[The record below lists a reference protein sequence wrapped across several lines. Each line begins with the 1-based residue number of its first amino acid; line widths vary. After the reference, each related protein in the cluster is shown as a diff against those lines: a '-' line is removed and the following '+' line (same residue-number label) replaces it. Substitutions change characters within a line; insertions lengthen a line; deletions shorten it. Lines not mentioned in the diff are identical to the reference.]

1 MITPKLVE
9 HIFKSACISRWNDYP
24 KMANLVELDKQAHKF
39 IIAYFIAKLEKD
51 IDLNYIIEA
60 GIFEFLSRVVVTDI
74 RPDVFHYIQK
84 SKKKQV
90 NSWVL
95 NELESVVADI
105 DNGEFFNRLKNY
117 LGKTDKK
124 HEKERLILKAASYLA
139 TRWEF
144 SIVYQTSQFL
154 SDIDELKSKVD
165 EELEDY
171 YELIGVRKIAMNQK
185 LARIVDLSGRLR
197 FQKRWAQTP
206 RIPETA
212 VLGHM
217 LVVAIFSYFYSLKVG
232 ACAKRLENNFFCA
245 LFHDLPES
253 LTRDIISPVKYG
265 VKGLN
270 EIISDYEMRL
280 IDEKILP
287 FVPEN
292 FKEEFS
298 YILGIRKDGDKFIK
312 DEFENRIFDK
322 HIIAFNASMQ
332 SVNEDHFN
340 AIDGKA
346 LKYCDKLAAYIEAGI
361 SISYGVK
368 SKELSEGFK
377 NMYENFKEKQSVEG
391 VNFFEICEKFNKYF
405 ELSDPLS
412 DDCGTHQI

>member
-1 MITPKLVE
+1 MISAKLIE
-9 HIFKSACISRWNDYP
+9 HIFKAASISRWNDYP
-24 KMANLVELDKQAHKF
+24 KMTNLVELDKQAHKF

-51 IDLNYIIEA
+51 VDINYIIEA

-74 RPDVFHYIQK
+74 RPDVFHHIQK
-84 SKKKQV
+84 TKREQV
-90 NSWVL
+90 NTWIVS
-95 NELESVVADI
+95 ELEELCNKI
-105 DNGEFFNRLKNY
+105 DDGKFFIRLKDY
-117 LGKTDKK
+117 LLNDDKT
-124 HEKERLILKAASYLA
+124 HEKEKLILKAASYLS

-154 SDIDELKSKVD
+154 SDIDELKRKVE

-185 LARIVDLSGRLR
+185 LARLVDLSGRLR

-217 LVVAIFSYFYSLKVG
+217 LVVAILSYFYSLKVK
-232 ACAKRLENNFFCA
+232 ACGKRLENNFFCA

-265 VKGLN
+265 IKGLN
-270 EIISDYEMRL
+270 EIINEYEIRL
-280 IDEKILP
+280 IDEQILP
-287 FVPEN
+287 YVPN
-292 FKEEFS
+292 SYKDEFS
-298 YILGIRKDGDKFIK
+298 YILGIRQNNEEIIK
-312 DEFENRIFDK
+312 DEFENRTFENKILPFDGTLE
-322 HIIAFNASMQ
+322 N
-332 SVNEDHFN
+332 VNEDKFN

-368 SKELSEGFK
+368 SKELIEGFK
-377 NMYENFKEKQSVEG
+377 GMYDNFKQKPKIDGVSFYDICENFNEYFNVGEYAKG
-391 VNFFEICEKFNKYF
+391 VKA
-405 ELSDPLS
+405 
-412 DDCGTHQI
+412 

>member
-1 MITPKLVE
+1 MISAKLIE
-9 HIFKSACISRWNDYP
+9 YIYKAASISRWNDYP
-24 KMANLVELDKQAHKF
+24 KMTNLVELDKQAHKF
-39 IIAYFIAKLEKD
+39 IIAYLIAKLENDVD
-51 IDLNYIIEA
+51 INYIIEA

-74 RPDVFHYIQK
+74 RPDVFHHIQK
-84 SKKKQV
+84 TKRDHV
-90 NSWVL
+90 NAWVI
-95 NELESVVADI
+95 NELEEFISPI
-105 DNGEFFNRLKNY
+105 DDGKFFIRLKNY
-117 LGKTDKK
+117 LQNSDKD
-124 HEKERLILKAASYLA
+124 HQKERLILKAASYLS

-154 SDIDELKSKVD
+154 SDIEELKCKVE

-185 LARIVDLSGRLR
+185 LARLVDLSGRLR

-217 LVVAIFSYFYSLKVG
+217 LVVAILSYFYSLKVK
-232 ACAKRLENNFFCA
+232 ACKKRIENNFFCA

-265 VKGLN
+265 IKGLN

-287 FVPEN
+287 FVPEK
-292 FKEEFS
+292 FRDEFS

-312 DEFENRIFDK
+312 DEFENRTFEKNIIPFDGTME
-322 HIIAFNASMQ
+322 N
-332 SVNEDHFN
+332 VNEDKFN

-368 SKELSEGFK
+368 SKELVDGFK
-377 NMYENFKEKQSVEG
+377 KSYKFFKEKPSIDG
-391 VNFFEICEKFNKYF
+391 VNFFLVCESFNEYF
-405 ELSDPLS
+405 GLLNPLS
-412 DDCGTHQI
+412 DDCGTH